1 METGKE
7 FERENENYY
16 NSSDCGYR
24 YDEWGHFIDLDLE
37 YRGNQHDSRIKSSV
51 CLKIKQEMCDN
62 HDDGYCDDSDCE
74 FIMGDSKKNEL
85 LIRWCIICI
94 TGVYA
99 LSLCL

>member
-51 CLKIKQEMCDN
+51 CLKIKQEICES
-62 HDDGYCDDSDCE
+62 DDGDYNDCE
-74 FIMGDSKKNEL
+74 FIMGNSKNKEL
-85 LIRWCIICI
+85 FIRLCIICI
-94 TGVYA
+94 TGLYA